1 MKCGLCLC
9 LALFASSAI
18 AGSVSYVVL
27 QDLDEDSL
35 VRVSADGKQ
44 ATTIANGAAGV
55 GLAVDRAGNYI
66 VAARS
71 ALLRV
76 TQKGVVTTLA
86 FAPGGSKWVAVVADP
101 GGDLIV
107 ADGLAHVLWR
117 VSEDG
122 RTVVRFAE
130 YPGKNP
136 INARSCG
143 LLRDESGDFLLLRR
157 GDDSTANFYRITPA
171 GVVFRIPLT
180 GAVWP
185 PYDFRFYPLPDAPL
199 AVSGGPMISDG
210 SGAFLFLDVSPTGN
224 LFHLTRD
231 GLVTKL
237 THIATRLQPEGPDIG
252 FDPMGL
258 ARNPDTGEI
267 LIAET
272 MALRRV
278 TTDGSPASV
287 FRDTT
292 KTNFGTAILAE
303 VGR

>member
-1 MKCGLCLC
+1 
-9 LALFASSAI
+9 
-18 AGSVSYVVL
+18 VL

-35 VRVSADGKQ
+35 VRVSADGKK

-55 GLAVDRAGNYI
+55 GLTVDRAGNYI

-76 TQKGVVTTLA
+76 TPKGVVSTIAT
-86 FAPGGSKWVAVVADP
+86 APGGSKWIAVAADP

-107 ADGLAHVLWR
+107 ADGVSHVLWR

-122 RTVVRFAE
+122 RTVARFAE
-130 YPGKNP
+130 YPGESP

-157 GDDSTANFYRITPA
+157 GDDLTANFYRITPA
-171 GVVFRIPLT
+171 GVVSRIPLT
-180 GAVWP
+180 GAVRP
-185 PYDFRFYPLPDAPL
+185 PYDFRFHPLPDALL

-210 SGAFLFLDVSPTGN
+210 SGALLFLDNVNTGN
-224 LFHLTRD
+224 LFRLTRD

-237 THIATRLQPEGPDIG
+237 THIATKLQPDGPDIG

-267 LIAET
+267 IVAET

-278 TTDGSPASV
+278 TTDGSPARV
-287 FRDTT
+287 FRDAPR
-292 KTNFGTAILAE
+292 TNFGTAILAE
-303 VGR
+303 VER